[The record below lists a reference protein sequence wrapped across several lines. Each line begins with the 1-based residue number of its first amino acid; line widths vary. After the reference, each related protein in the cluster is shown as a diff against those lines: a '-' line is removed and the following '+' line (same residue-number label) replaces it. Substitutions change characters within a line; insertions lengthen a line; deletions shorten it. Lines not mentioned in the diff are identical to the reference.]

1 MASRLRSRRCPR
13 LGGPPYWRLHAEA
26 VAAQVPDAGY
36 PLVLVGHSGA
46 CPLLPAIGT
55 AIDGTVSAY
64 VLVDGDLPLAPGSGG
79 SRLDLL
85 REASPALADE
95 LEALLAA
102 GGSFPTWGDE
112 DLVEEIPEQRLTA
125 RVVAEVRPQPR
136 EFWAEPLPAIPS
148 WPDAPCG
155 YLELSPSTRRPALA
169 PGTRDGDTATS
180 AADTSRCS
188 CGPPTWPTRSSSWPA
203 SANRSKGAF
212 AVGGQRAGTAWARLL
227 FLAVLPRAPRQF
239 AQIAPCA
246 AVSSHT
252 ARTVTDRWQHGPVDM
267 RELSVTVI
275 AEVWSGEKRRQT
287 MSRAQPGESME
298 E

>member
-1 MASRLRSRRCPR
+1 MSTFVLVHSPLVGPFTWSLVADDLRTRGVSVALPTLPEARWA
-13 LGGPPYWRLHAEA
+13 PYWRLHAEA

-112 DLVEEIPEQRLTA
+112 DLVEEIPEQRLRA

-136 EFWAEPLPAIPS
+136 QFSAEPLPAIPG
-148 WPDAPCG
+148 WPEAPCG
-155 YLELSPSTRRPALA
+155 YLELSPHY
-169 PGTRDGDTATS
+169 
-180 AADTSRCS
+180 AA
-188 CGPPTWPTRSSSWPA
+188 A
-203 SANRSKGAF
+203 SARARDKGWRYHHLR
-212 AVGGQRAGTAWARLL
+212 GGHFEMLVRPSDVADAILELAGEN
-227 FLAVLPRAPRQF
+227 P
-239 AQIAPCA
+239 
-246 AVSSHT
+246 
-252 ARTVTDRWQHGPVDM
+252 
-267 RELSVTVI
+267 
-275 AEVWSGEKRRQT
+275 
-287 MSRAQPGESME
+287 SR
-298 E
+298 